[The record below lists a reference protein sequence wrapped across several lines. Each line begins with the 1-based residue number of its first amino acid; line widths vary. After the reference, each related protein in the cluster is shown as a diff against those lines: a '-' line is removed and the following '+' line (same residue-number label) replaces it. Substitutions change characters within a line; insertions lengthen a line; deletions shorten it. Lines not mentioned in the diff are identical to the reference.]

1 MDATRSLLVRQTIVG
16 EPERRD
22 GERSEA
28 ARSGGS
34 PTIVRETSSAA
45 PDPEVT
51 ARHARRRFTTHYKL
65 EILRKADACT
75 RPGQLGALLRK
86 EGLYSS
92 LLVTW
97 RRQREDGLTP
107 KKRGR
112 KGTPVCPQLKKLE
125 QSDPVDTGGFQ
136 SDRLDAAL
144 PQPRGELV
152 KFGGVGAELADWV
165 GVGLGW
171 LAFWLIR
178 RAGVERA

>member
-1 MDATRSLLVRQTIVG
+1 MIGG
-16 EPERRD
+16 EPEGRD
-22 GERSEA
+22 DERSEA
-28 ARSGGS
+28 AGSGGS

-45 PDPEVT
+45 PEPEVT

-65 EILRKADACT
+65 EILRKADAC

-112 KGTPVCPQLKKLE
+112 KGKPVDPHLKKLE
-125 QSDPVDTGGFQ
+125 QENRQLTR
-136 SDRLDAAL
+136 RLQKAEAL
-144 PQPRGELV
+144 
-152 KFGGVGAELADWV
+152 
-165 GVGLGW
+165 
-171 LAFWLIR
+171 LAFQKKFPNSCR
-178 RAGVERA
+178 SP